1 MTTITAKL
9 LVAPP
14 TRKIR
19 YLQPP
24 ILNVPRT
31 KPRATAPEVRRITL
45 PRTSVN
51 KGIRK
56 GPDKRAGVLTHRLSV
71 ITCSYLPFYEQ
82 AEPPP

>member
-1 MTTITAKL
+1 MTKITAKL

-31 KPRATAPEVRRITL
+31 KPRAIAPEVRRMPLLGTL
-45 PRTSVN
+45 VN
-51 KGIRK
+51 KVPRSLASLLLDCYLRRALGKTGEI
-56 GPDKRAGVLTHRLSV
+56 PD
-71 ITCSYLPFYEQ
+71 F
-82 AEPPP
+82 AETGRV

>member
-24 ILNVPRT
+24 ILNVPPT
-31 KPRATAPEVRRITL
+31 KPRATAPEVRRIPL
-45 PRTSVN
+45 PRTPVN
-51 KGIRK
+51 NDNKEGQIDWFEE
-56 GPDKRAGVLTHRLSV
+56 G
-71 ITCSYLPFYEQ
+71 
-82 AEPPP
+82 